1 MLKRFI
7 DFLGGGLIKER
18 PIVSEFVLTKFILIK
33 EKLVPLFQKY
43 PIKGVKFENFKDF
56 CKIVELM
63 STNAHATQE
72 GLNKIRE
79 IKEGMNKD
87 IAF

>member
-1 MLKRFI
+1 MLKSFI
-7 DFLGGGLIKER
+7 NFLGGGLIKER
-18 PIVSEFVLTKFILIK
+18 AIGSEFVLSKFILIK
-33 EKLVPLFQKY
+33 ERLVPLFHKY
-43 PIKGVKFENFKDF
+43 PIRGVKFENFKDF

-79 IKEGMNKD
+79 IKGGMNKNR
-87 IAF
+87 I